1 MLNPHHNAKQLEL
14 MKHLRHSL
22 PSVSNLLRSTDVVE
36 EGALVLFL
44 YCAGVKTSDLKL
56 FH

>member
-22 PSVSNLLRSTDVVE
+22 PSVSNLLRSTDIVE

-56 FH
+56 FR